1 MNQTGLSQVI
11 YWTDRTLNIWADGIL
26 PSMPSP
32 PPQIASP
39 PRETMSREASGA
51 SVSSAPVPE
60 PERQQGQ
67 GNQGEEAGSTPLE
80 KVSDKVEELYSLRD
94 TFFPRDPSEKSAS
107 LRACAD
113 AALGVLDSLPPE
125 QRKSP
130 EERVIYEFLMGKILD
145 AFPDY
150 CKEAEEHLSKAVKL
164 NPSLVDAW
172 LCLGNC
178 IWKKGNLASARNCFL
193 LALSKGTDKKI
204 LCQLSMLERSMA
216 QSSEDQALLVE
227 ESINHAKEAVML
239 DIKDGNSW
247 YNLGNAYLT
256 SFFASVA
263 WDKARLH
270 HSIKAYQN
278 AEKDETMKLNPDLY
292 YNCATAYKYLE
303 NYESALRGYEAAAL
317 KDPALRADIE
327 VQKIINLL
335 DKLENA
341 TKGRLR
347 PKRSASL
354 VSSLNEVNFKL
365 FHKKATI
372 SILSGGLNKTVAVVC
387 KVVLWIR
394 HDDDAPLYYLTCD
407 LDQSYFI
414 LSVYGLQNEAIKE
427 GDRVVLLEPYYKI
440 LDISWKEQ
448 RYKFKSIRVD
458 FPEQIIINEK
468 APAAHQVARASIRA
482 QHKP

>member
-1 MNQTGLSQVI
+1 
-11 YWTDRTLNIWADGIL
+11 
-26 PSMPSP
+26 MPSP

-67 GNQGEEAGSTPLE
+67 GNQGEEAGWTPLE

-193 LALSKGTDKKI
+193 LALSKGADKKI

-414 LSVYGLQNEAIKE
+414 VSVYGLQNEAIKE

>member
-1 MNQTGLSQVI
+1 
-11 YWTDRTLNIWADGIL
+11 
-26 PSMPSP
+26 MPSP
-32 PPQIASP
+32 PQQIASP

-67 GNQGEEAGSTPLE
+67 GNQGEEAGWTPLE
-80 KVSDKVEELYSLRD
+80 KVADKVEELYSLRD

-145 AFPDY
+145 VFPDY

-193 LALSKGTDKKI
+193 LALNKKI

-256 SFFASVA
+256 SFFASGA

-303 NYESALRGYEAAAL
+303 NYESAIRGFEAAAL

-341 TKGRLR
+341 TKVPSVTIGRLR

-468 APAAHQVARASIRA
+468 APAAHHVARASIRA

>member
-1 MNQTGLSQVI
+1 
-11 YWTDRTLNIWADGIL
+11 
-26 PSMPSP
+26 MPSP

-67 GNQGEEAGSTPLE
+67 GNQGEEAGWTPLE

-193 LALSKGTDKKI
+193 LALSKGADKKI

-341 TKGRLR
+341 TKVPSVTIGRLR

-414 LSVYGLQNEAIKE
+414 VSVYGLQNEAIKE

>member
-1 MNQTGLSQVI
+1 
-11 YWTDRTLNIWADGIL
+11 
-26 PSMPSP
+26 MPSP

-193 LALSKGTDKKI
+193 LALSKGADKKI

-341 TKGRLR
+341 TKVPSVTIGRLR

>member
-1 MNQTGLSQVI
+1 
-11 YWTDRTLNIWADGIL
+11 
-26 PSMPSP
+26 MPSP

-193 LALSKGTDKKI
+193 LALSKGADKKI

-341 TKGRLR
+341 TKVPSVTIGRLR

-414 LSVYGLQNEAIKE
+414 LSVYGLQNEA
-427 GDRVVLLEPYYKI
+427 
-440 LDISWKEQ
+440 

>member
-1 MNQTGLSQVI
+1 
-11 YWTDRTLNIWADGIL
+11 
-26 PSMPSP
+26 MPSP

-67 GNQGEEAGSTPLE
+67 GNQGEEAGWTPLE

-193 LALSKGTDKKI
+193 LALSKGADKKI

>member
-193 LALSKGTDKKI
+193 LALSKGADKKI

>member
-1 MNQTGLSQVI
+1 
-11 YWTDRTLNIWADGIL
+11 
-26 PSMPSP
+26 MPSP
-32 PPQIASP
+32 PSQIASP

-51 SVSSAPVPE
+51 SVSSVPVPE

-67 GNQGEEAGSTPLE
+67 GNQGEEAGWTPLE
-80 KVSDKVEELYSLRD
+80 KVADKVEELYSLRD

-145 AFPDY
+145 VFPDY

-193 LALSKGTDKKI
+193 LALSKGADKKI

-216 QSSEDQALLVE
+216 QSSEDQVLLVE

-256 SFFASVA
+256 SFFASGA

-303 NYESALRGYEAAAL
+303 NYESALRGFEAAAL

-341 TKGRLR
+341 TKVPSVTIGRLR

-468 APAAHQVARASIRA
+468 APAAHHVARASIRA

>member
-1 MNQTGLSQVI
+1 
-11 YWTDRTLNIWADGIL
+11 
-26 PSMPSP
+26 MPSP
-32 PPQIASP
+32 PSQIASP

-51 SVSSAPVPE
+51 SVSSVPVPE

-67 GNQGEEAGSTPLE
+67 GNQGEEAGWTPLE
-80 KVSDKVEELYSLRD
+80 KVADKVEELYSLRD

-113 AALGVLDSLPPE
+113 AALGVLDSLPPVTE

-145 AFPDY
+145 VFPDY

-193 LALSKGTDKKI
+193 LALSKGADKKI

-216 QSSEDQALLVE
+216 QSSEDQVLLVE

-256 SFFASVA
+256 SFFASGA

-303 NYESALRGYEAAAL
+303 NYESALRGFEAAAL

-341 TKGRLR
+341 TKVPSVTIGRLR

-468 APAAHQVARASIRA
+468 APAAHHVARASIRA

>member
-1 MNQTGLSQVI
+1 
-11 YWTDRTLNIWADGIL
+11 
-26 PSMPSP
+26 MPSP
-32 PPQIASP
+32 PQQIASP

-67 GNQGEEAGSTPLE
+67 GNQGEEAGWTPLE
-80 KVSDKVEELYSLRD
+80 KVADKVEELYSLRD

-145 AFPDY
+145 VFPDY

-193 LALSKGTDKKI
+193 LALNKKI

-256 SFFASVA
+256 SFFASGA

-303 NYESALRGYEAAAL
+303 NYESAIRGFEAAAL

-341 TKGRLR
+341 MKVPSVTIGRLR

-468 APAAHQVARASIRA
+468 APAAHHVARASIRA

>member
-1 MNQTGLSQVI
+1 
-11 YWTDRTLNIWADGIL
+11 
-26 PSMPSP
+26 MPSP
-32 PPQIASP
+32 PQQIASP

-67 GNQGEEAGSTPLE
+67 GNQGEEAGWTPLE
-80 KVSDKVEELYSLRD
+80 KVADKVEELYSLRD

-113 AALGVLDSLPPE
+113 AALGVLDSLPPGYSSTGTAGSVTDASRTEQPPTTQSE

-145 AFPDY
+145 VFPDY

-256 SFFASVA
+256 SFFASGA

-303 NYESALRGYEAAAL
+303 NYESAIRGFEAAAL

-341 TKGRLR
+341 MKGRLR

-414 LSVYGLQNEAIKE
+414 LSVYGLQNEA
-427 GDRVVLLEPYYKI
+427 
-440 LDISWKEQ
+440 

-468 APAAHQVARASIRA
+468 APAAHHVARASIRA

>member
-1 MNQTGLSQVI
+1 
-11 YWTDRTLNIWADGIL
+11 
-26 PSMPSP
+26 MPSP
-32 PPQIASP
+32 PQQIASP

-67 GNQGEEAGSTPLE
+67 GNQGEEAGWTPLE
-80 KVSDKVEELYSLRD
+80 KVADKVEELYSLRD

-113 AALGVLDSLPPE
+113 AALGVLDSLPPGSLTGTAGSVTDASRTEQPPTTQSE

-145 AFPDY
+145 VFPDY

-256 SFFASVA
+256 SFFASGA

-303 NYESALRGYEAAAL
+303 NYESAIRGFEAAAL

-468 APAAHQVARASIRA
+468 APAAHHVARASIRA

>member
-1 MNQTGLSQVI
+1 
-11 YWTDRTLNIWADGIL
+11 
-26 PSMPSP
+26 MPSP
-32 PPQIASP
+32 PQQIASP

-67 GNQGEEAGSTPLE
+67 GNQGEEAGWTPLE
-80 KVSDKVEELYSLRD
+80 KVADKVEELYSLRD

-113 AALGVLDSLPPE
+113 AALGVLDSLPPGYSSTGTAGSVTDASRTEQPPTTQSE

-145 AFPDY
+145 VFPDY

-256 SFFASVA
+256 SFFASGA

-303 NYESALRGYEAAAL
+303 NYESAIRGFEAAAL

-341 TKGRLR
+341 MKGRLR

-468 APAAHQVARASIRA
+468 APAAHHVARASIRA